1 MHFDSLYGSRSA
13 GRFGLRRF
21 KVALE
26 VKLEVKLEVVVGAYG
41 LKSTLLLHSAALCWY
56 HILAKRFLPNVRL
69 FLCRSSLS
77 S

>member
-1 MHFDSLYGSRSA
+1 MHFDSLYGPRSA

-21 KVALE
+21 KVA
-26 VKLEVKLEVVVGAYG
+26 LEVKLEVVVGAYG

-69 FLCRSSLS
+69 F
-77 S
+77 

>member
-21 KVALE
+21 KVA
-26 VKLEVKLEVVVGAYG
+26 LEVKLEVVVGAYG